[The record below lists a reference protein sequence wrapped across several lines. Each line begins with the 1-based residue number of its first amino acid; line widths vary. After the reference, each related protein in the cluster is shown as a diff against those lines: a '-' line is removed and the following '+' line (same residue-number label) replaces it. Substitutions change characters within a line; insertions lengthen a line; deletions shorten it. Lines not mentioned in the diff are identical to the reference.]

1 MKRTIVALS
10 LTVAAAIALGSF
22 AMQSAGAAEKEY
34 KPKAKVTAL
43 IQEALPGVAGK
54 KVIIKRFELPPGHVG
69 GRHFHP
75 GPVYVYVVEGALTIE
90 TEGGGTQ
97 TVLAGGLY
105 KEPLGQT
112 MRARNLSTNDWTK
125 IVVFQVGDEGKPMMI
140 KAK

>member
-1 MKRTIVALS
+1 MKRTIVAVS

-22 AMQSAGAAEKEY
+22 AIQSVGAAEKEY
-34 KPKAKVTAL
+34 KSTAKVTAL

-54 KVIIKRFELPPGHVG
+54 KVIIKRFELPPGYVG
-69 GRHFHP
+69 GKHFHP

-97 TVLAGGLY
+97 TVSAGGLY

-112 MRARNLSTNDWTK
+112 MQARNLSTNDWTK

>member
-1 MKRTIVALS
+1 MKRTIVAVS

-22 AMQSAGAAEKEY
+22 AIQSVGAAEKEY
-34 KPKAKVTAL
+34 KSTAKVTAL

-54 KVIIKRFELPPGHVG
+54 KVIIKQFELPPGHVG
-69 GRHFHP
+69 GKHFHP

-97 TVLAGGLY
+97 TVSAGGLY

-112 MRARNLSTNDWTK
+112 MQARNLSTNDWTK

>member
-10 LTVAAAIALGSF
+10 LTVAAAIALGVF
-22 AMQSAGAAEKEY
+22 GIQSVGAAEKEY
-34 KPKAKVTAL
+34 KSKAKVTAL
-43 IQEALPGVAGK
+43 IQEPLPGVAGK
-54 KVIIKRFELPPGHVG
+54 KVIIKHFALPPGHVG

-90 TEGGGTQ
+90 TEGGAPQ
-97 TVLAGGLY
+97 TIPAGGLY
-105 KEPLGQT
+105 KEPQGRT
-112 MRARNLSTNDWTK
+112 MRARNLTTDDWVK

>member
-10 LTVAAAIALGSF
+10 LTVAAAVALGAF
-22 AMQSAGAAEKEY
+22 GIQSVRAAEHEY

-43 IQEALPGVAGK
+43 IEEALPGVAGK
-54 KVIIKRFELPPGHVG
+54 KVIIKHLAFPPGFVG
-69 GRHFHP
+69 GKHFHP
-75 GPVYVYVVEGALTIE
+75 GPVYLYVLEGALTIE

-97 TVLAGGLY
+97 TISAGGLY
-105 KEPLGQT
+105 KEPLGRT
-112 MRARNLSTNDWTK
+112 MRGRNLNTNDWTK